1 MMSLS
6 CDRQARA
13 VISHRDRQARAVIS
27 HRDR

>member
-13 VISHRDRQARAVIS
+13 VISHRDRQARAVI
-27 HRDR
+27 DLNK